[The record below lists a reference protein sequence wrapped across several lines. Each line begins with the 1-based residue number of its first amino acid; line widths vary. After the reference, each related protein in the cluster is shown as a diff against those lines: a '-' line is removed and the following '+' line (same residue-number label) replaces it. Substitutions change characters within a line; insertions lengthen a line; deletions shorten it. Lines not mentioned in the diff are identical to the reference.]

1 MHFREHDIR
10 HPVTQP
16 SAQPFHKAAPE
27 TVLFRRTQP
36 VQGLLTLNPSALLAL
51 F

>member
-1 MHFREHDIR
+1 MM
-10 HPVTQP
+10 QP
-16 SAQPFHKAAPE
+16 SAQPFDKTSPE
-27 TVLFRRTQP
+27 AVLFRCSQP